1 MTFDWL
7 LQALAVVAA
16 ALCVAVIW
24 IVARQEL
31 SA

>member
-1 MTFDWL
+1 MSFDWL
-7 LQALAVVAA
+7 LHVLAVAA
-16 ALCVAVIW
+16 VGVCAGVIW

>member
-7 LQALAVVAA
+7 LHVLAVVAISVFA
-16 ALCVAVIW
+16 GGIW

>member
-7 LQALAVVAA
+7 LHILAVVAA
-16 ALCVAVIW
+16 VLCIAVIW